1 MWTDRV
7 GPLGTGKSERNY
19 FSPNLHLTSDKL
31 AFWEM
36 FWGHYD
42 GSRIP
47 RGRSQSDVHPTLHI
61 QIRVKLHQVC
71 RQFDCDFSLSHSSQK
86 KKKLFSC
93 MNNLWG
99 FIKCCISALVRPS
112 VNLCGDFKVTNIRK
126 KKSQSAKDSVDTSP
140 AANFKTGAPKELS
153 PKKFNPSQ
161 REWSILMHL
170 PS

>member
-36 FWGHYD
+36 FWGHYG

-61 QIRVKLHQVC
+61 QIRVKLHQVAMQTVWL
-71 RQFDCDFSLSHSSQK
+71 RLFIKLFQSSKKNNSFHVWTTFEDFKSAVFLHLLDHLLIYVVTSKWLISGK
-86 KKKLFSC
+86 KKISKVWKTLLIPHQLLILRQEPLRSWAQRNLTLHSE
-93 MNNLWG
+93 NNL
-99 FIKCCISALVRPS
+99 F
-112 VNLCGDFKVTNIRK
+112 
-126 KKSQSAKDSVDTSP
+126 
-140 AANFKTGAPKELS
+140 
-153 PKKFNPSQ
+153 
-161 REWSILMHL
+161 
-170 PS
+170 